1 MVVGW
6 FSRLGRKG
14 DGGEG
19 REVEGRGNGAAEM
32 EGGDTVWR
40 TRRGGLD
47 LLGSMERER
56 SKERESEG
64 GKGRRGRK

>member
-32 EGGDTVWR
+32 EGGGDCVAHKKKGD
-40 TRRGGLD
+40 GG
-47 LLGSMERER
+47 SSRF
-56 SKERESEG
+56 
-64 GKGRRGRK
+64 